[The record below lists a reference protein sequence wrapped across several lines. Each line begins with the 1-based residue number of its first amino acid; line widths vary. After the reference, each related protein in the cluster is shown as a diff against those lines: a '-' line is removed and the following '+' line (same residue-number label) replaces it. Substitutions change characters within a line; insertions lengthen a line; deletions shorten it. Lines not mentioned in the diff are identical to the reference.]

1 MEALM
6 DSSKGMSIALAVSA
20 LLAVTGCGA
29 DDDNAGAQTSR
40 LLCEGG
46 NSCAGHSECAS
57 AEGTSSCKGTNS
69 CAGMGWVYADSE
81 EECSALQEANKAS

>member
-1 MEALM
+1 MNV
-6 DSSKGMSIALAVSA
+6 SKGFGIALAVSS
-20 LLAVTGCGA
+20 LLAVGCSGS
-29 DDDNAGAQTSR
+29 DDGEDTKSQSQPIV
-40 LLCEGG
+40 CEGG

-81 EECSALQEANKAS
+81 EECKMLQEANKAS